1 MLKGM
6 DTTMTTTTTMRHFGS
21 SGISAAPV
29 GFGTWPI
36 GGARYGS
43 SDDTEAIRALD
54 AARDA
59 GVTLFD
65 TAPSYG
71 AGHAE
76 ELLGQAMERHRDH
89 VTIVTKGGLIWD
101 DASHVLGRRS
111 DRDYLFERLD
121 ESLRRLRTDYVD
133 IYAIHWPDTDT
144 PLDQT
149 MPLLEE
155 IVTSGR
161 ARAIAVCNFT
171 GEQIREASAHLTTER
186 LVANQ
191 VSYHLFDDRWARSS
205 FPACDDLGLGA
216 MAYGPLAHGL
226 LSGGITRETIFDPAD
241 WRASGMI
248 FGQSLLTPD
257 NRERNHAVVDRLA
270 ALAADLGTTLPR
282 LAIAWVL
289 TNPSVAV
296 ALCGARTAA
305 EITDSAAAMDLE
317 LVPDALAAIDDIMAD
332 AAGRSVEMLT

>member
-1 MLKGM
+1 
-6 DTTMTTTTTMRHFGS
+6 MTTAVMRQFGT
-21 SGISAAPV
+21 SGIGVAPV

-43 SDDTEAIRALD
+43 SDDAEALRALD

-76 ELLGQAMERHRDH
+76 ELLGRAMEGHRDR

-101 DASHVLGRRS
+101 DGSHVLGRRS
-111 DRDYLFERLD
+111 DRDYLFARLD
-121 ESLRRLRTDYVD
+121 ESLRRLRTDHVD

-144 PLDQT
+144 PLAET
-149 MPLLEE
+149 MPILED
-155 IVTSGR
+155 VVRSGR

-171 GEQIREASAHLTTER
+171 GEQIREAAAHLTSER

-191 VSYHLFDDRWARSS
+191 VSYHLFDDRWANSS
-205 FPACDDLGLGA
+205 FPVCDELGMGA

-226 LSGGITRETIFDPAD
+226 LSGAITRETVFDGAD

-248 FGQSLLTPD
+248 FGQALLTPD
-257 NRERNHAVVDRLA
+257 NRAANHAVVDRLA
-270 ALAADLGTTLPR
+270 ALAAEVGTTLPR

-289 TNPSVAV
+289 TNPTVTV
-296 ALCGARTAA
+296 ALCGARTAT
-305 EITDSAAAMDLE
+305 EITDSAAAMGLHIT
-317 LVPDALAAIDDIMAD
+317 PDIRAAIDDIMAG
-332 AAGRSVEMLT
+332 AAGRTTEMLT